1 MASIGSQLA
10 AAREAKRLTVADVA
24 ARLHLRA
31 MFVDAMEREN
41 WPPIGEPVYVR
52 GFVRSYAR
60 LVGLDPEPLIG
71 QLNVEYYPAPE
82 PPPQDDRSLR
92 NGEAP
97 PAADDAYTFER
108 HVRIERQSIFYPW
121 LLGALSTV
129 AALLV
134 FMVVRV
140 YFFAPA
146 ENVAQAPPV
155 ISQAAGVNAGDSV
168 AATPEGNAVVAAADR
183 GATSQPGVQL
193 RLQLT
198 QECWLA
204 VAVDGKRVLY
214 ETLPAGSVR
223 QFRAARTITLR
234 AGNAGGVVATVDGQ
248 PLGTLGS
255 KGQVQERVFAA
266 KSVEP
271 PVTGPRE

>member
-1 MASIGSQLA
+1 LASIGSQLA

-41 WPPIGEPVYVR
+41 WQPIGEPVYVR

-71 QLNVEYYPAPE
+71 QLNVEYYPPPE
-82 PPPQDDRSLR
+82 PVPQDERSSR

-97 PAADDAYTFER
+97 PAAGDAYTFER
-108 HVRIERQSIFYPW
+108 HVRIERQSSFYPW

-146 ENVAQAPPV
+146 ENVAQVPPV
-155 ISQAAGVNAGDSV
+155 VSQAAGVNAGDSV
-168 AATPEGNAVVAAADR
+168 AATPEANAIVAAADR
-183 GATSQPGVQL
+183 GATSQSGVQL

-198 QECWLA
+198 QDCWLA

-223 QFRAARTITLR
+223 EFRAARTITLR

-255 KGQVQERVFAA
+255 RGQVQERVFAA